1 MNKDVILML
10 KTSYQILLQERDRL
24 NDELNR
30 QSKLITNLQSENMYL
45 RTKIK
50 QKEGENND
58 NI

>member
-24 NDELNR
+24 NNELNR
-30 QSKLITNLQSENMYL
+30 QSTLITNLQAENMYL

-58 NI
+58 NS

>member
-24 NDELNR
+24 NNELNR
-30 QSKLITNLQSENMYL
+30 QSTLITNLQAENTYL
-45 RTKIK
+45 RLKIK

-58 NI
+58 NS

>member
-24 NDELNR
+24 NNELNR

-58 NI
+58 NS

>member
-24 NDELNR
+24 NNELNR
-30 QSKLITNLQSENMYL
+30 QSILITNLQAENTYL
-45 RTKIK
+45 RMQIK

-58 NI
+58 NS

>member
-1 MNKDVILML
+1 MNKDAILML

-24 NDELNR
+24 NNELNR
-30 QSKLITNLQSENMYL
+30 QSTLITNLQAENMYL

-58 NI
+58 NS

>member
-10 KTSYQILLQERDRL
+10 KTSYQILLQEMDRL
-24 NDELNR
+24 NNELNR

-50 QKEGENND
+50 QKV
-58 NI
+58 

>member
-24 NDELNR
+24 NNELNR
-30 QSKLITNLQSENMYL
+30 QSILITNLQSENMYL

-58 NI
+58 NS

>member
-24 NDELNR
+24 NNELNR
-30 QSKLITNLQSENMYL
+30 QSTLITNLQAENIYL

-58 NI
+58 NS

>member
-24 NDELNR
+24 NNELNR

-58 NI
+58 NR

>member
-1 MNKDVILML
+1 MNKDIILML

-24 NDELNR
+24 NNELNR
-30 QSKLITNLQSENMYL
+30 QSRLITNLQSENMYL

-58 NI
+58 NS

>member
-24 NDELNR
+24 NNELNR
-30 QSKLITNLQSENMYL
+30 QSILITNLQSENMYL
-45 RTKIK
+45 RMKIK

-58 NI
+58 NS